1 MFLLK
6 SESTTTESFHST
18 MLRIITRLS
27 FQENYS
33 CKFKKNFK
41 EEQTLEPE
49 MPIAKGRGF
58 TAANMLY
65 RPLSFVA
72 SVEICTEELL
82 GVQRK
87 KAKVKSVDEL
97 KKYLINFWYKKYLPL
112 KEENRELKKQLK
124 KCEIER
130 VRYRDMAE
138 RLSKQKQ
145 ILYRNRG

>member
-1 MFLLK
+1 M
-6 SESTTTESFHST
+6 
-18 MLRIITRLS
+18 
-27 FQENYS
+27 
-33 CKFKKNFK
+33 
-41 EEQTLEPE
+41 
-49 MPIAKGRGF
+49 
-58 TAANMLY
+58 
-65 RPLSFVA
+65 V
-72 SVEICTEELL
+72 
-82 GVQRK
+82 
-87 KAKVKSVDEL
+87 KVKSVDEL

>member
-1 MFLLK
+1 M
-6 SESTTTESFHST
+6 
-18 MLRIITRLS
+18 
-27 FQENYS
+27 
-33 CKFKKNFK
+33 
-41 EEQTLEPE
+41 
-49 MPIAKGRGF
+49 
-58 TAANMLY
+58 
-65 RPLSFVA
+65 
-72 SVEICTEELL
+72 
-82 GVQRK
+82 
-87 KAKVKSVDEL
+87 AKVKSVDEL